1 MDFPSEKPTMRIY
14 VKSSLRQGNNL
25 LTNHYYPFKTRF
37 TRLIVAI
44 NENYASIYR
53 HYSSFIIT

>member
-14 VKSSLRQGNNL
+14 VKSNLCPGNYL
-25 LTNHYYPFKTRF
+25 FTNRYYPFKMRSTRF
-37 TRLIVAI
+37 IVAV